1 MPSLCVLQ
9 SFLVMIG
16 MFIVAN
22 GFALGLLYPTHL
34 HPASGATSASGHAA
48 EDSDDLWKI
57 THPTAVSDTVGTV
70 PRAMYASFNMMMGS
84 FDAALLDDAYSPAL
98 AYTTFF
104 YYIVRTHT
112 VRR

>member
-1 MPSLCVLQ
+1 MLQ
-9 SFLVMIG
+9 SFLIMIG

-34 HPASGATSASGHAA
+34 HPSSGAASASGYAA
-48 EDSDDLWKI
+48 TEDSSEDLWNI
-57 THPTAVSDTVGTV
+57 DHPTAVSDTVGTV

-104 YYIVRTHT
+104 YYIARSHAI
-112 VRR
+112 RRCL

>member
-1 MPSLCVLQ
+1 
-9 SFLVMIG
+9 MIG

-34 HPASGATSASGHAA
+34 HLSSDTNTSGFTAG
-48 EDSDDLWKI
+48 DDDDNSWNI

-98 AYTTFF
+98 AYFTFF
-104 YYIVRTHT
+104 YYVGKSICVRVCTLAIIL
-112 VRR
+112 

>member
-1 MPSLCVLQ
+1 
-9 SFLVMIG
+9 MIG
-16 MFIVAN
+16 MFIIAN
-22 GFALGLLYPTHL
+22 GFAFGLLYPTHL
-34 HPASGATSASGHAA
+34 HLLSDTNASGFTA
-48 EDSDDLWKI
+48 EDSEDLWNI
-57 THPTAVSDTVGTV
+57 NHPTAVLNTVGTV